1 MAVAKPLPMRHL
13 PWLLVDDEDGTDV
26 FTDGSEPLLIVQDLS
41 NPQPKLLVLGVSC
54 AQRLDLYD
62 HLRGTRPPG
71 NIEGSGIA
79 VPRPENFVTRFL
91 SEIRKLVLKH
101 SVRDGRYGV
110 VSASLALVGVPPEA
124 RLCGRL
130 FALPTPV
137 LSREVARCGVPP
149 SREA

>member
-101 SVRDGRYGV
+101 SVRDGRAIEFLGIEWERV
-110 VSASLALVGVPPEA
+110 TIHSPAQLHRPIRRRQWL
-124 RLCGRL
+124 L
-130 FALPTPV
+130 
-137 LSREVARCGVPP
+137 
-149 SREA
+149 